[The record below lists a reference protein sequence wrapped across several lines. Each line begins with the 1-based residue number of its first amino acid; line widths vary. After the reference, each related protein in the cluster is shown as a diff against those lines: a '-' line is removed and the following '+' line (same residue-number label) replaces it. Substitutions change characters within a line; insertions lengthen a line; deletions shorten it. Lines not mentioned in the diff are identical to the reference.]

1 NAFLWHIHCC
11 RLASSFH
18 PTHARIV
25 GGCAVKSGDALLYL
39 FFTAA
44 RIATSLAR
52 PGTGGSWWKGENAM
66 MHTKPGLWVR
76 CCISL
81 AGLCPPTPP
90 FGPIALPADA
100 CSYTP

>member
-18 PTHARIV
+18 PTHARV
-25 GGCAVKSGDALLYL
+25 VSGCAVKSGDALLYL

-52 PGTGGSWWKGENAM
+52 PGTGGSWGKGEKAM
-66 MHTKPGLWVR
+66 MHTKPGLWIR

-81 AGLCPPTPP
+81 AGFWLAAPRFRP
-90 FGPIALPADA
+90 FRYLAEQIF
-100 CSYTP
+100 